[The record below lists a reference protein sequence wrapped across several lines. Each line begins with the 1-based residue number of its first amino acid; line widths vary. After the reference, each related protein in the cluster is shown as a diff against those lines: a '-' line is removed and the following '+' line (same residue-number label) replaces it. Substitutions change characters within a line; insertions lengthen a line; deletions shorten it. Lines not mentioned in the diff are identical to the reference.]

1 MLTMQRAL
9 SMNWGGYIIP
19 VVEFRKN
26 CMCSGFSYMLVLVK
40 AAYIDD
46 LVTIFVLLSVTDENV
61 HSGPHNVICRPC

>member
-1 MLTMQRAL
+1 
-9 SMNWGGYIIP
+9 
-19 VVEFRKN
+19 
-26 CMCSGFSYMLVLVK
+26 MLVLVK